1 MEVVSVI
8 VVDGG
13 EDDCGL
19 QVRIHS
25 GSNIPME
32 EVGAIIN

>member
-8 VVDGG
+8 VMDRG
-13 EDDCGL
+13 EDCGL